1 MRRKVRRSLTLF
13 MALVMLVSLI
23 CSREMSAFAEDVDTT
38 GQTVFGTE
46 EPVTEATDFPEETW
60 GDQTV
65 SAAETDE
72 FIPQETESF
81 VETEL
86 PEQTITAVVYESDA
100 SITLS
105 GKMPEDAVAEAYP
118 VQVAIEGQNVLAA
131 YDITIYDAEG
141 NVFQPEAG
149 AIRVEI
155 ADAAVT
161 EALDGE
167 EDISVYHMEN
177 AEAMPQQIE
186 EVNTENQV
194 VAFDAESFSIYVVTT
209 P

>member
-46 EPVTEATDFPEETW
+46 EPVTEATDLPEETW

-81 VETEL
+81 V
-86 PEQTITAVVYESDA
+86 
-100 SITLS
+100 
-105 GKMPEDAVAEAYP
+105 
-118 VQVAIEGQNVLAA
+118 
-131 YDITIYDAEG
+131 
-141 NVFQPEAG
+141 
-149 AIRVEI
+149 
-155 ADAAVT
+155 
-161 EALDGE
+161 
-167 EDISVYHMEN
+167 
-177 AEAMPQQIE
+177 
-186 EVNTENQV
+186 
-194 VAFDAESFSIYVVTT
+194 
-209 P
+209 